1 MSTPYPQTWTTPTR
15 SRINVNPA
23 RIWRAVP
30 FFIKKIRCDQ
40 IREENF
46 RNCPLR
52 YEGLWK
58 SGEKHDPESGIHLA
72 VYQALQDAGDQGISQ
87 ADLFGQIQ
95 GATQD
100 HLREMRNQGII
111 FTA

>member
-1 MSTPYPQTWTTPTR
+1 MAALYPPTWTKPAR
-15 SRINVNPA
+15 SRINANPA

-30 FFIKKIRCDQ
+30 QGIKRIRCYQ

-52 YEGLWK
+52 YECLWK

-72 VYQALQDAGDQGISQ
+72 IYQALLAAGDQGSSQ
-87 ADLFGQIQ
+87 AELFGQIQ